1 LLAVPLNSQI
11 SRLEKQK
18 DQIDSLNSKART
30 LNSTLGKDIVKT
42 VTISTKYVYTATPG
56 TKRRGG
62 PTLHRGGIMPD
73 LPTYHNG
80 TDAVQTFDFGGIVD
94 GLSDANARLLGGEMV
109 LTRAQQ
115 ARLFRWINEMNAAFS
130 NLPRP
135 DFSASDGGNVHVEV
149 PVYLDGREIARTAT
163 EFIAEEYNAMVRRHQ
178 RSRGRR

>member
-1 LLAVPLNSQI
+1 
-11 SRLEKQK
+11 LEKQK

-94 GLSDANARLLGGEMV
+94 GLSDATSYFKNMIC
-109 LTRAQQ
+109 QCK
-115 ARLFRWINEMNAAFS
+115 M
-130 NLPRP
+130 
-135 DFSASDGGNVHVEV
+135 
-149 PVYLDGREIARTAT
+149 EI
-163 EFIAEEYNAMVRRHQ
+163 
-178 RSRGRR
+178 

>member
-1 LLAVPLNSQI
+1 
-11 SRLEKQK
+11 
-18 DQIDSLNSKART
+18 
-30 LNSTLGKDIVKT
+30 
-42 VTISTKYVYTATPG
+42 
-56 TKRRGG
+56 
-62 PTLHRGGIMPD
+62 
-73 LPTYHNG
+73 
-80 TDAVQTFDFGGIVD
+80 
-94 GLSDANARLLGGEMV
+94 MV